1 MITSRRGTRRAR
13 HAILA
18 ASLGV
23 TLVTAAC
30 TGGSTPTPSPTTTAS
45 TGGPAGP
52 GGTLVV
58 LNTGP
63 QQTWDP
69 QRMYVGADVQFA
81 GRTFVR
87 TLTTFSAGANA
98 TLVPDLATDTG
109 TMSEG
114 GKVWA
119 FTLVDNA
126 TWQDG
131 KPVTCEDVKYGISR
145 TFAQDVITT
154 GPSYALLYLDIP
166 TKKDTK
172 GADVPAYS
180 GPYSKEGQ
188 DLYDK
193 AVTCTGRQLTLRF
206 KAPWTDFNLAAT
218 YPAYAPVRADL
229 DKGAASTMA
238 IFSNGPYQ
246 LEGSFNPA
254 TGGTFVRNPAW
265 SARADQ
271 VRVAGPDR
279 IVYTLG
285 LTPEE
290 IYARLLAD
298 KPGDQALVT
307 SVSAPPSVFGQLSSK
322 TELTGRILRT
332 TAPYVDYL
340 APNYRSKVFANEKAR
355 QALAI
360 ATDRDAYV
368 QALGGPMVL
377 SPTYSMCNK
386 GLPCYRESNPFG
398 APTGGD
404 PERAKGVLA
413 ESGLTQPVPITVA
426 FRDWGNLPAAMKALA
441 AGWEK
446 AGFSVTLQAV
456 PSAGYFGA
464 IRSPASASVDLFW
477 AYWGADW
484 PSGSTVIGTVFD
496 GRINITAA
504 GSGSDLGYFNDD
516 TVNKKIDETALLA
529 DPVARERAWGDLD
542 ELIAKQGGHV
552 ALADQQ
558 FVFLHGSG
566 VVGAATNPLFGGFV
580 DLATVSVR

>member
-1 MITSRRGTRRAR
+1 MIPRRRGTRRGRPAV
-13 HAILA
+13 LA
-18 ASLGV
+18 SSLTAV
-23 TLVTAAC
+23 LLAAAC
-30 TGGSTPTPSPTTTAS
+30 TGGGTAEPRPTTGPTTGTAGS
-45 TGGPAGP
+45 

-58 LNTGP
+58 FSTGP
-63 QQTWDP
+63 QRTWDL
-69 QRMYVGADVQFA
+69 QRMYIGSDVQFA
-81 GRTFVR
+81 GRTFAR
-87 TLTTFSAGANA
+87 TLTTFSPGPDAR
-98 TLVPDLATDTG
+98 LIPDLATDTG
-109 TMSEG
+109 TMTEG
-114 GKVWA
+114 GKVWT

-154 GPSYALLYLDIP
+154 GPSYVLLYLDIP
-166 TKKDTK
+166 TKKDAT
-172 GADVPAYS
+172 GGDVPAYA

-193 AVTCTGRQLTLRF
+193 AVSCTGRQLTLRF

-229 DKGAASTMA
+229 DKGAASTMS

-246 LEGSFNPA
+246 LEGSFDPA

-265 SARADQ
+265 SPTSDR
-271 VRVAGPDR
+271 VRKAGPDR

-298 KPGDQALVT
+298 KPADQAAVT
-307 SVSAPPSVFGQLSSK
+307 SVSAPPSVFGQLSAQ
-322 TELTGRILRT
+322 TELRERTLRT

-355 QALAI
+355 QAFAI

-368 QALGGPMVL
+368 QAHGGPMAL
-377 SPTYSMCNK
+377 TPTFSMCNK
-386 GLPCYRESNPFG
+386 GLPCYRETNPFG
-398 APTGGD
+398 APTAGD
-404 PERAKGVLA
+404 PERAKAVLTEA
-413 ESGLTQPVPITVA
+413 GLTQPVPITVA
-426 FRDWGNLPAAMKALA
+426 YRDWGNLPAAMAALA
-441 AGWEK
+441 TGWEK
-446 AGFSVTLQAV
+446 AGFDVTLQAIA
-456 PSAGYFGA
+456 SSGYFAA
-464 IRSPASASVDLFW
+464 IRSPGSATVDAFW

-496 GRINITAA
+496 GRVNITAA
-504 GSGSDLGYFNDD
+504 GSGSDFGYFNDD
-516 TVNKKIDETALLA
+516 TVNKKIDETALLT
-529 DPVARERAWGDLD
+529 DPAARERAWGDLD

-558 FVFLHGSG
+558 FVFLHGSRIA
-566 VVGAATNPLFGGFV
+566 GASTNALLGGFI
-580 DLATVSVR
+580 DLATVTVR